1 MPWPNDCDGEKL
13 VIFLNMNKGSVT
25 VLKRYLA
32 RTYELLWYCVLDGS
46 LVLHCEGE
54 FCIVTCTCTL
64 LMVIPAAEVRSKV
77 VYSEIKEF
85 MNGDVVHVYCASV
98 L

>member
-1 MPWPNDCDGEKL
+1 MPWPNDCDGEIL

-32 RTYELLWYCVLDGS
+32 CTYELLWYCVLDGS
-46 LVLHCEGE
+46 LALHCEGE
-54 FCIVTCTCTL
+54 FCTVTCTCTL
-64 LMVIPAAEVRSKV
+64 LMVVPAAEVRSKV
-77 VYSEIKEF
+77 IYSEIKEF